1 MTLSHHLLAQ
11 TEADQYL
18 AAIEGSV
25 EDDEGDVDESNGA
38 EEPPPKALSGK
49 EPAVPVV
56 HEIQDDDDDDEDYMP
71 GAEVNRVSRL
81 VLMCRCISSH
91 LYVAPL
97 LNRKTKSALYYLT
110 GGGGSG
116 WAR

>member
-11 TEADQYL
+11 TEADQSL
-18 AAIEGSV
+18 AAIEGSLD
-25 EDDEGDVDESNGA
+25 DDEEEVTVEEQNGA
-38 EEPPPKALSGK
+38 EEPPPEALSGK
-49 EPAVPVV
+49 EPVV
-56 HEIQDDDDDDEDYMP
+56 VYEIQDDDSDYMP

-110 GGGGSG
+110 GGAGCG